1 MTTNKKEK
9 QEKNSFDTNVEMF
22 KDQGADSIFLSN
34 FDGSMVCGEPC
45 NSKTGDTWAMG
56 LISSIEEALS
66 CKYPLICSKNDKKL
80 ISLFNNVKKNINK
93 NIKK

>member
-1 MTTNKKEK
+1 MKL
-9 QEKNSFDTNVEMF
+9 KNFILRGKN
-22 KDQGADSIFLSN
+22 GW
-34 FDGSMVCGEPC
+34 CP
-45 NSKTGDTWAMG
+45 GDTWAMG